1 MNGTSKSNRYTR
13 IKRWC
18 LAVAIAGMRCN
29 LTTPRCAMMVRSRTG
44 RVGGSFVEGRSTNHD
59 RTNGHAA
66 NIAPE
71 SATSKLTI
79 GSDSTVVSNVLQRH
93 RTYYNNR
100 LPHNHYVYDIL
111 QVPHNATI
119 QQIQQSYRTL
129 SRIYHPDKRRTRRK
143 NLPQQQRHES
153 DNDNEITLQR
163 IRSAYDLLK
172 NDTKRFLYHRH
183 GIIHSTQEDVM
194 SILYPRDQIHR
205 QLLSSSSSILF
216 YDPSAIE
223 QLHQLM
229 GYYRYSSPRKSD
241 RSSLTWSESDAT
253 CDNGKEERNDD
264 GRIDERIQNMM
275 IFLIER
281 IRPMIES
288 VSVTLSDT
296 YEHYMDQELIQQ
308 CDRIK
313 ILPLGPS
320 ILRCIGR
327 AYRYEGKRI
336 VRHIQ
341 FIQPPPWGGMWNDK
355 SSKLPGDGANDAA
368 NLQYEHYPPPP
379 LNAVAIRRRPM
390 SQYLLVMDR
399 VRHTMRHV
407 KHLSTAAF
415 AGSRVYIEER
425 RRRQKQSQKMP
436 HHKAGFDDD
445 ESGENS
451 NYNQYDNEFVFDD
464 HNDIITDSDNDRQ
477 YNSMTNGISDDVAML
492 ESLQIDAL
500 WKVYKIE
507 LDSTVRKAC
516 RRILL
521 SLEDPSQNVFLP
533 SHVSD
538 MVYNDNTCNN
548 NIIDNN
554 GPRYQPSSSH
564 SRTSEKYDGWI
575 VSDQSTNGSN
585 APTIPIISSS
595 VVRRKPQQQL
605 LVANILI
612 RMGTIMIERSKVGTS
627 WME

>member
-1 MNGTSKSNRYTR
+1 MNGTSKLKRYTR
-13 IKRWC
+13 IKRWF
-18 LAVAIAGMRCN
+18 LAVAIARMYWN
-29 LTTPRCAMMVRSRTG
+29 PTTPGCAMVRTRSG
-44 RVGGSFVEGRSTNHD
+44 RVSGAFVEGRSTNHGSYGP
-59 RTNGHAA
+59 TY
-66 NIAPE
+66 IAPE
-71 SATSKLTI
+71 SSKSKQTI

-129 SRIYHPDKRRTRRK
+129 SRIYHPDKRNTRRK

-153 DNDNEITLQR
+153 DNDNEVTLQR

-183 GIIHSTQEDVM
+183 GIIHSTQEDIL
-194 SILYPRDQIHR
+194 SILYPLDQI
-205 QLLSSSSSILF
+205 QLLSWSSSILS
-216 YDPSAIE
+216 YDPLAIE

-229 GYYRYSSPRKSD
+229 GYYSFSRKTE
-241 RSSLTWSESDAT
+241 RSSLTWLESDTKA
-253 CDNGKEERNDD
+253 ERNHD
-264 GRIDERIQNMM
+264 GRIEERIQNMM

-288 VSVTLSDT
+288 VSATLSDT

-320 ILRCIGR
+320 ILRCVGR

-336 VRHIQ
+336 VRHVIFQ
-341 FIQPPPWGGMWNDK
+341 LPSPWGGMLNDK
-355 SSKLPGDGANDAA
+355 SSKLPGGSANDAA
-368 NLQYEHYPPPP
+368 NLQYQHQPPQ
-379 LNAVAIRRRPM
+379 LNAVEIRRRPM

-425 RRRQKQSQKMP
+425 RRRQQQAQNTPHQKVRL
-436 HHKAGFDDD
+436 DED
-445 ESGENS
+445 ESGERS

-464 HNDIITDSDNDRQ
+464 HNDIITDSDNNRQ
-477 YNSMTNGISDDVAML
+477 YNTNTNGMSDDVAML

-507 LDSTVRKAC
+507 LDSIVRKAC
-516 RRILL
+516 RRILA

-538 MVYNDNTCNN
+538 VVYSYNTYNN
-548 NIIDNN
+548 NINNNN
-554 GPRYQPSSSH
+554 GPRHQPSSFH
-564 SRTSEKYDGWI
+564 SRTSERYDGWI
-575 VSDQSTNGSN
+575 ASDKSSNGSN
-585 APTIPIISSS
+585 GPTVPIISSS
-595 VVRRKPQQQL
+595 IVRRKQQQQL

-612 RMGTIMIERSKVGTS
+612 RMGNIMIERSKVGTS